1 MCHSSFRKK
10 NRIIFCNGKRSA
22 IQDSF
27 NIFDGGFETLKNVWK
42 IILLVALIHSG
53 YLVNFFHIEMELGL
67 FGGVSS

>member
-10 NRIIFCNGKRSA
+10 IELFSAMGREGA

-27 NIFDGGFETLKNVWK
+27 NIFDGGFERLKNVWK
-42 IILLVALIHSG
+42 ILLLVALIHSG
-53 YLVNFFHIEMELGL
+53 YLVNFFHVEMELGL

>member
-1 MCHSSFRKK
+1 MGRE
-10 NRIIFCNGKRSA
+10 GA

-27 NIFDGGFETLKNVWK
+27 NIFDGGFERLKNVWK
-42 IILLVALIHSG
+42 ILLLVALIHSG